1 MFNKFL
7 ALTAVSVLAMGSVSA
22 HAGDY
27 GKSHG
32 HDNNMADIET
42 SAGGDKYAKSKLN
55 IVETA
60 SANDN
65 FDTLVAAVKQA
76 ELVDALSAD
85 GNFTVFAPT
94 DEAFEAVDEDT
105 LANLLKD
112 ENRADL
118 QNLLKF
124 HVVPSKIKAKDIAMG
139 TTRVSTLQGTE
150 IEIIRTADK
159 ITVDGAT
166 VVMPDVKTSNGVIHA
181 IDAVAMPE

>member
-7 ALTAVSVLAMGSVSA
+7 ALTAVSVLAIGTTAA

-27 GKSHG
+27 GKSSA
-32 HDNNMADIET
+32 DKDMAKIEAN
-42 SAGGDKYAKSKLN
+42 AGADKYSSKKLN

-60 SANDN
+60 MGNDN
-65 FDTLVAAVKQA
+65 FDTLVAALKQA

-94 DEAFEAVDEDT
+94 DEAFDNVDEDT
-105 LANLLKD
+105 LASLLKD

-139 TTRVSTLQGTE
+139 TTRVATLQGTE

-166 VVMPDVKTSNGVIHA
+166 VVIPDVKTSNGIIHA